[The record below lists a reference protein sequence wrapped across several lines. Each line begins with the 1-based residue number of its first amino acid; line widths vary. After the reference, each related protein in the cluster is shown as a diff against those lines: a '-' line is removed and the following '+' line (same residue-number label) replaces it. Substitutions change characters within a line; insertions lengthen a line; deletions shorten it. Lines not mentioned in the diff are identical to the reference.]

1 MGQVKLRINALNID
15 VRVLVRALVKGGEV
29 DELEDVLAV
38 LFHDRRDTAQS
49 YGHEDQE
56 ENESATMRDGH
67 HREAEVENKKDREHD
82 QHPDTDVIESFGTSR

>member
-1 MGQVKLRINALNID
+1 MGQVELRINALNID

-38 LFHDRRDTAQS
+38 LFHDRRDTTQS
-49 YGHEDQE
+49 HGHEDQE

-67 HREAEVENKKDREHD
+67 HREDAVHD
-82 QHPDTDVIESFGTSR
+82 QHPDTDFIEFFGIS